1 MPLLLLSPQAI
12 TKDDDM
18 SITVEEAFW
27 LLADASGA
35 RSPNPDRET
44 RGNCPAHGDHDP
56 GLSFRI
62 GENGNLLMH
71 CFAQTC
77 TMQRIADSLGISMSS
92 FFPAGGHR
100 TGKYSYS
107 IEWSEQPVL
116 ELLKLVPFGYDFDTQ
131 VELVMQT
138 LHSDLTYAERGL
150 SELFKTELTVLCSI
164 WLDPSFDYK
173 THGDWNEVAAT
184 LVRTLYNLNRDT
196 RVDPEVG
203 TPSIPRG

>member
-1 MPLLLLSPQAI
+1 MV
-12 TKDDDM
+12 
-18 SITVEEAFW
+18 TVEEAFW

-100 TGKYSYS
+100 TGKYTYLM
-107 IEWSEQPVL
+107 EWQELSVL
-116 ELLKLVPFGYDFDTQ
+116 ELFKLVPLNYDFDTQ
-131 VELVMQT
+131 VECVMQT
-138 LHSDLTYAERGL
+138 LDSDLTYSERGM
-150 SELFKTELTVLCSI
+150 SELFKTELTNLCSI
-164 WLDPSFDYK
+164 WLEPAFDYK

-196 RVDPEVG
+196 RTSPLQPE
-203 TPSIPRG
+203 SALPRGTT